1 MASGGFVQDFLQD
14 FLHADGSAQQTTTF
28 LWSANAEKTTR
39 EQLCATPNTEV
50 VVFLQCHP
58 HLLDTTIAAIVNQP
72 KYIQVLG
79 LLPKGAARGAT
90 LEEKLGKGVRYL
102 GGDTGLKPRLG

>member
-50 VVFLQCHP
+50 VVFYSPREPREAQRWKKSWGKECE
-58 HLLDTTIAAIVNQP
+58 ISEGI
-72 KYIQVLG
+72 LG
-79 LLPKGAARGAT
+79 
-90 LEEKLGKGVRYL
+90 
-102 GGDTGLKPRLG
+102 